1 MPVSVEEAK
10 AHVSRYL
17 EVLNQEVM
25 SKGNLDAIDA
35 LIAPDHRF
43 YAGKNPPLEGRDG
56 WKQVAIG
63 ARTAFPDGQFTIEDL
78 IAEGDQ
84 VAFRWTMRGTHRG
97 EWRGIAP
104 TGKPVTNTGLSI
116 LRLRDGMRVEER
128 VQSDQVGVM
137 EQIGAL
143 PIPAVATG

>member
-1 MPVSVEEAK
+1 VSTEEIK
-10 AHVSRYL
+10 AHATRYL
-17 EVLNQEVM
+17 EVLNQEVIA
-25 SKGNLDAIDA
+25 KGNLDAIDA

-43 YAGKNPPLEGRDG
+43 YAGGNPPLEGRDG

-63 ARTAFPDGQFTIEDL
+63 VRTAFPDAQYTIEEL

-84 VAFRWTMRGTHRG
+84 VVLRWTMRGTHRG

-104 TGKPVTNTGLSI
+104 TGKPVTNSGLSI

-128 VQSDQVGVM
+128 VQSDQLGVM
-137 EQIGAL
+137 QQIGAL
-143 PIPAVATG
+143 PTPAAAAR